1 MIKVRIVLTA
11 LVCAALAAGCA
22 SAAAPSPAA
31 QSRAADPS
39 AAPTAAAEPTD
50 VADPSNEIRTLPAE
64 FAPLAAGTY
73 RLARGS
79 VSEDGEFPPILIS
92 VPAGWEGSRRF
103 VRILRPDEE
112 IGRVAVQF
120 WDVDQVYGHPC
131 PSRGTLFQPGP
142 SVNDLASALVDVPLR
157 HATQPTDVTV
167 DGYIGKSLEWSVPA
181 DIDFAD
187 CDPESDEDY
196 FDSWTDTDG
205 GGRYQQGPGQ
215 VDRLWI
221 LDIDGARLVI
231 DAFWMPSATSDEREQ
246 LLDVVE
252 SIRFER

>member
-1 MIKVRIVLTA
+1 MIQVRVVLMGF
-11 LVCAALAAGCA
+11 VCAALATGCA
-22 SAAAPSPAA
+22 SAAAPSPI
-31 QSRAADPS
+31 ADAS
-39 AAPTAAAEPTD
+39 AVPTAVATPTAVAVPTD
-50 VADPSNEIRTLPAE
+50 EIRTLPGE

-79 VSEDGEFPPILIS
+79 VSEESDFPPILIT
-92 VPAGWEGSRRF
+92 VPAGWEGSGRF
-103 VRILRPDEE
+103 VRVLRPGEE
-112 IGRVAVQF
+112 VGSVAVQF

-131 PSRGTLFQPGP
+131 PSRGTLFKPGP
-142 SVNDLASALVDVPLR
+142 FVNDLASALVDVPLR
-157 HATQPTDVTV
+157 HATKPIDVTF
-167 DGYIGKSLEWSVPA
+167 DGYLGKSLEWSVPG

-187 CDPESDEDY
+187 CDPDSDEDY

-231 DAFWMPSATSDEREQ
+231 DAFWMPAATSDEREQ